1 MAVPRN
7 RWASTKA
14 DLACST
20 QTEET
25 MISSLQWRAAA
36 LLVLGVIASTALPP
50 ALAQT
55 YPTKPVQLVVAF
67 PPGGVGDIVARAVS
81 DKLARALGQPVNVE
95 NRPGSAGLIGTQSVM
110 RAAPDGYTLLAGQ
123 TTEIVVNRALGAELP
138 GEPEKPLKPIALF
151 AVMPLV
157 LAVPAGAPYASPD
170 DLIKAAGASRRGLS
184 FGSGGPGTPGHLA
197 AELLRARTKSRFTH
211 VPFDGG
217 GPALEGLLQQRV
229 DFYFPVLVTAM
240 PQIKSGQ
247 LKALAITSGKRS
259 PVLPDVPT
267 LAEAGVKDIEVTH
280 WVGLFAPG
288 ETPSDIADKLNQA
301 VTQALSDPEVKERL
315 ASSGA
320 EITPMSAE
328 QFAKFLQSE
337 TDKYTTLIRTE
348 FCSNLWYG
356 GCGGFDWR

>member
-1 MAVPRN
+1 
-7 RWASTKA
+7 
-14 DLACST
+14 
-20 QTEET
+20 
-25 MISSLQWRAAA
+25 
-36 LLVLGVIASTALPP
+36 
-50 ALAQT
+50 
-55 YPTKPVQLVVAF
+55 
-67 PPGGVGDIVARAVS
+67 
-81 DKLARALGQPVNVE
+81 
-95 NRPGSAGLIGTQSVM
+95 M

-170 DLIKAAGASRRGLS
+170 DLVKAAGASRRGLS

-197 AELLRARTKSRFTH
+197 AELLRARTKSRFAH

-288 ETPSDIADKLNQA
+288 ETPNDIADRLNQA
-301 VTQALSDPEVKERL
+301 VNQVLSDPEVKERL

>member
-1 MAVPRN
+1 MSLEPTREGTN
-7 RWASTKA
+7 PHEF
-14 DLACST
+14 ACS
-20 QTEET
+20 
-25 MISSLQWRAAA
+25 R
-36 LLVLGVIASTALPP
+36 
-50 ALAQT
+50 
-55 YPTKPVQLVVAF
+55 
-67 PPGGVGDIVARAVS
+67 D
-81 DKLARALGQPVNVE
+81 
-95 NRPGSAGLIGTQSVM
+95 
-110 RAAPDGYTLLAGQ
+110 
-123 TTEIVVNRALGAELP
+123 
-138 GEPEKPLKPIALF
+138 EPEKPLKPVAPF

-170 DLIKAAGASRRGLS
+170 DLVKAAGASRRGLS

-247 LKALAITSGKRS
+247 LEGARHHVGEAIPGPAGRAHARGGRREGYRGDALGWAIRASGR
-259 PVLPDVPT
+259 
-267 LAEAGVKDIEVTH
+267 
-280 WVGLFAPG
+280 
-288 ETPSDIADKLNQA
+288 TPNDIADRLNQA
-301 VTQALSDPEVKERL
+301 VNQVLSDPEVKERL

-337 TDKYTTLIRTE
+337 TVQVHDPDPNGS
-348 FCSNLWYG
+348 FASNLWYG
-356 GCGGFDWR
+356 GVAGLIGDDGPASEADPGLMFVLRSAGRNG

>member
-1 MAVPRN
+1 MFH
-7 RWASTKA
+7 K
-14 DLACST
+14 
-20 QTEET
+20 TEET

-36 LLVLGVIASTALPP
+36 LLVFGVIASATMPP
-50 ALAQT
+50 ASAQT

-95 NRPGSAGLIGTQSVM
+95 NRAGSAGLIGTQSVR

-123 TTEIVVNRALGAELP
+123 TTEIVVNRTLGAELP

-170 DLIKAAGASRRGLS
+170 DLVKAAGASRRGLS
-184 FGSGGPGTPGHLA
+184 FASGGPGTPGHLA
-197 AELLRARTKSRFTH
+197 AELLRARTKSKFSH

-247 LKALAITSGKRS
+247 LKALAITSAKRS

-267 LAEAGVKDIEVTH
+267 LAEAGVKDIEVAH

-288 ETPSDIADKLNQA
+288 ETPGDIADKLNQA
-301 VTQALSDPEVKERL
+301 VNQALSDPEVKERL

>member
-1 MAVPRN
+1 MVLP
-7 RWASTKA
+7 AS
-14 DLACST
+14 
-20 QTEET
+20 
-25 MISSLQWRAAA
+25 
-36 LLVLGVIASTALPP
+36 
-50 ALAQT
+50 AQT
-55 YPTKPVQLVVAF
+55 YPTKPVQVVVAF

-81 DKLARALGQPVNVE
+81 DKLARALGQPVTVE

-123 TTEIVVNRALGAELP
+123 TTEIVVNKVLGAELP
-138 GEPEKPLKPIALF
+138 GAPEKPLKPIALF

-157 LAVPAGAPYASPD
+157 LAVPAGSPYSSPD
-170 DLIKAAGASRRGLS
+170 DLAKAAGESRRGLS
-184 FGSGGPGTPGHLA
+184 FASGGPGTPGHLA
-197 AELLRARTKSRFTH
+197 AELLRARTKARFTH

-247 LKALAITSGKRS
+247 IKPLAITSAKRS

-267 LAEAGVKDIEVTH
+267 LAEAGVRDVEVTH

-288 ETPSDIADKLNQA
+288 DTPSDIAGKLNQA
-301 VTQALSDPEVKERL
+301 ANQALSDPEVKQRL
-315 ASSGA
+315 ADSGA
-320 EITPMSAE
+320 EMTPMSAD
-328 QFAKFLQSE
+328 QFAGFLETE
-337 TDKYTTLIRTE
+337 TDKYTNLIRAE

>member
-1 MAVPRN
+1 MLGVGEV
-7 RWASTKA
+7 
-14 DLACST
+14 DVACLIK
-20 QTEET
+20 TEDI
-25 MISSLQWRAAA
+25 MMRSLRSCAAA
-36 LLVLGVIASTALPP
+36 LFAFGVVASTIVPP
-50 ALAQT
+50 ASAQT

-95 NRPGSAGLIGTQSVM
+95 NRPGSAGLVGTQSVM

-123 TTEIVVNRALGAELP
+123 TTEIVVNKILEAELP

-157 LAVPAGAPYASPD
+157 LAVPAGTPYASPD
-170 DLIKAAGASRRGLS
+170 DLVKAAGATRHGLS
-184 FGSGGPGTPGHLA
+184 FVSGGQGTPGHLA
-197 AELLRARTKSRFTH
+197 AELLRTKTKSRFTH

-217 GPALEGLLQQRV
+217 GPALEALLQQRA

-240 PQIKSGQ
+240 PQIKSGH

-267 LAEAGVKDIEVTH
+267 LAEAGVKGIEVTH

-288 ETPSDIADKLNQA
+288 DTPSDIADKLNWA
-301 VTQALSDPEVKERL
+301 VNEVLSNPEVKERL
-315 ASSGA
+315 TSSGA
-320 EITPMSAE
+320 EITPMSAK
-328 QFAKFLQSE
+328 QFGTFLQSE
-337 TDKYTTLIRTE
+337 TDKYTTLVRV
-348 FCSNLWYG
+348 C
-356 GCGGFDWR
+356 CGLPF